1 MGEAKDN
8 NEDEI
13 QISQLRAVVNAVD
26 GNGNKMDVS
35 FNASLSGND
44 GEELNDREEP
54 VQQLLSDSRVFEI
67 QDPDEEGCAAESQV
81 QASKAEKQYIY
92 HSRLSMMSQ

>member
-44 GEELNDREEP
+44 GDELNDQDP
-54 VQQLLSDSRVFEI
+54 AQQLLSNSQVFEI
-67 QDPDEEGCAAESQV
+67 HPDEEGRAAKTLV

-92 HSRLSMMSQ
+92 HSRISMMSQ

>member
-44 GEELNDREEP
+44 GDELND
-54 VQQLLSDSRVFEI
+54 
-67 QDPDEEGCAAESQV
+67 
-81 QASKAEKQYIY
+81 
-92 HSRLSMMSQ
+92 

>member
-44 GEELNDREEP
+44 GDELNDQDP
-54 VQQLLSDSRVFEI
+54 VQQLLSNS
-67 QDPDEEGCAAESQV
+67 
-81 QASKAEKQYIY
+81 
-92 HSRLSMMSQ
+92 

>member
-44 GEELNDREEP
+44 GDELNDREGP
-54 VQQLLSDSRVFEI
+54 AQQLLSNSQVFEI
-67 QDPDEEGCAAESQV
+67 QDPEEEGRAAKTLV
-81 QASKAEKQYIY
+81 QASKAEK
-92 HSRLSMMSQ
+92 

>member
-44 GEELNDREEP
+44 GDELNDQDP
-54 VQQLLSDSRVFEI
+54 VQQLLSNSQVFEI
-67 QDPDEEGCAAESQV
+67 QDPDEEGRAAKTLV

-92 HSRLSMMSQ
+92 HSRISMMSQ